1 MGKRGESGARLIMGA
16 AIAAISGCASPQM
29 KNAAHPEY
37 GQAEYQKDLA
47 DCRKAHSQMV
57 QINGYDTTTKVVVDE
72 PAVKSCIAERGWVAG
87 S

>member
-1 MGKRGESGARLIMGA
+1 MGA

-47 DCRKAHSQMV
+47 DCRKEHSRMV
-57 QINGYDTTTKVVVDE
+57 QTAGYDTLTKLVIDE
-72 PAVKSCIAERGWVAG
+72 PAVKSCIAGRGWEAG
-87 S
+87 G